1 MTNPGDEIEAL
12 KLQVMALTE
21 RVAQLERRSLPATKS
36 VRADAPAPPDFSS
49 SAEVPPPPPISAPQQ
64 RATPQTQAPI
74 KLRSIYDEDRIDAK
88 MNASASMEEKIGQ
101 YWLNRVGI
109 VAMLIGISYF
119 LKYAFENNWIGPS
132 GRIVIGIFAGMG
144 LLLWSESFRKRG
156 HNAFSYSLKAIGIGT
171 LYLSLW
177 AAFQIYHLIP
187 AGAAFALMVIVTA
200 STIILAL
207 SQDAELLASFA
218 LAGGFATPLLIST
231 GENHEVTL
239 FTYVGLLDIAI
250 LVVAIVKPWQRLL
263 WGSFAGT
270 TILFLAW
277 SGEYYSKEQR
287 GLTVFFAAIFAA
299 VFAIIPVVFRY
310 EDVVYEKAGKSRV
323 PVTLT
328 ILPLLNAMLF
338 FLALYVMYE
347 HEVLTLTWYALVLSA
362 IYLGLAHFSKARSN
376 SEDSN
381 LVHLLHVSI
390 AVAFLTIAIPAKLN
404 ARWITIGWL
413 VESAVLLWVSVKTN
427 TNVLRYLA
435 GIALLL
441 GITRLLFFD
450 PLLAETLIFN
460 SRFATY
466 AVAIAILAAIAYYG
480 PQYAPDQGGL
490 SFKAAAVGA
499 NLLALIALTWEASDF
514 FNRQLSPNGYGS
526 VLYHEISVA
535 RGFTYSAIW
544 LIYGAGLMA
553 FGFWERSAL
562 ARWQALLL
570 IALTTVKVFAL
581 DVSQLGGSYR
591 IISFI
596 ALGSVLLGI
605 SFVYQRDWLNLAP
618 EKKARDSQ

>member
-12 KLQVMALTE
+12 KLQVAALAE
-21 RVAQLERRSLPATKS
+21 RVAHLEQGSLLATKP
-36 VRADAPAPPDFSS
+36 VRAEAPAPTDFSS
-49 SAEVPPPPPISAPQQ
+49 SARVPPPPPISALQQ
-64 RATPQTQAPI
+64 SATSQTEAPI
-74 KLRSIYDEDRIDAK
+74 KLRSIYDEPRFDVRPAA
-88 MNASASMEEKIGQ
+88 NASMEEKIGQ

-132 GRIVIGIFAGMG
+132 GRIVIGIFAGTG
-144 LLLWSESFRKRG
+144 LILWSEIFRKRG
-156 HNAFSYSLKAIGIGT
+156 HKAFSYSLKAIGIGT

-187 AGAAFALMVIVTA
+187 AGAAFALMVIVTT

-218 LAGGFATPLLIST
+218 LAGGFATPMLIST

-239 FTYVGLLDIAI
+239 FTYVCLLDIAI
-250 LVVAIVKPWQRLL
+250 LIVAILKPWQRLL
-263 WGSFAGT
+263 WGSFIGT
-270 TILFLAW
+270 VILFLAW
-277 SGEYYSKEQR
+277 SGQYYTNDQR
-287 GLTVFFAAIFAA
+287 GLTVFFSAVFAA

-310 EDVVYEKAGKSRV
+310 EDVVHEKADKSKL

-328 ILPLLNAMLF
+328 ILPLLNATLF
-338 FLALYVMYE
+338 FLGLYLMYE
-347 HEVLTLTWYALVLSA
+347 REVPMLTWFALVLSA
-362 IYLGLAHFSKARSN
+362 IYLGLAHASRARSN

-381 LVHLLHVSI
+381 FVYLLHVSI

-427 TNVLRYLA
+427 TKFLRYLA
-435 GIALLL
+435 AITLLL

-450 PLLAETLIFN
+450 PVVAETLIFN

-466 AVAIAILAAIAYYG
+466 AVAVAILAAIAYYG
-480 PQYAPDQGGL
+480 PRYASTQEGFF
-490 SFKAAAVGA
+490 SNAAAVGA
-499 NLLALIALTWEASDF
+499 NLLALIALTWEASDH
-514 FNRQLSPNGYGS
+514 FNRQLSLNGYGS
-526 VLYHEISVA
+526 AYYHEILVT

-544 LIYGAGLMA
+544 LVYGAGLMA
-553 FGFWERSAL
+553 FGFWERSAF

-570 IALTTVKVFAL
+570 IALTTVKVFAF